1 MAILPLNHPTE
12 HQESMFE
19 SAPAAEPEAQFET
32 SFEQES
38 ENDLDNGFEEP
49 TEFLEPDQLEV
60 EQVTQDSVSFPDTT
74 EVVAVSEPVI
84 QAAQPASHDPFAAAA
99 RHEDTVPTAD
109 AEPAPSGVLTADD
122 FGALEE
128 RVLRAV
134 ELVRRERQARQAA
147 EQRTAIL
154 ESQLL
159 VLQAE
164 TAVADQLQQEVDSL
178 RAEREQVRQRVER
191 LLGQLDALE
200 L

>member
-1 MAILPLNHPTE
+1 MAILPLNHPTD

-19 SAPAAEPEAQFET
+19 SAPAVEPEAQFET
-32 SFEQES
+32 SFEQEP
-38 ENDLDNGFEEP
+38 ENELENEFEEP
-49 TEFLEPDQLEV
+49 AEFLEQDPFEA
-60 EQVTQDSVSFPDTT
+60 EQMAAESVSFAEPV
-74 EVVAVSEPVI
+74 EVVAESEPVAEI
-84 QAAQPASHDPFAAAA
+84 EQPVAHDPFAAAA
-99 RHEDTVPTAD
+99 RQVH
-109 AEPAPSGVLTADD
+109 AEPAAEPEPEPPSVLTADD

-134 ELVRRERQARQAA
+134 ELVRHERQARQAA

-159 VLQAE
+159 VLQAD
-164 TAVADQLQQEVDSL
+164 TAVVDQLQQEVDSL